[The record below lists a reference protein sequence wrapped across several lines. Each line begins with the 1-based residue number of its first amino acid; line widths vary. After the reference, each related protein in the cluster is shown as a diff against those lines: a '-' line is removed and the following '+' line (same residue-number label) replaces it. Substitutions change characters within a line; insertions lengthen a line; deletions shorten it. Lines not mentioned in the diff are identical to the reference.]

1 VAGKAFIADIKDR
14 DRVAGHFLVQQKQ
27 VPLNKNGK
35 PYIAMVIMDRS
46 GTMEARVWDNVE
58 LVSPQFDA
66 GDFIEIR
73 AMAVSY
79 QNRVQL
85 KVENASKL
93 DPADLDL
100 EEYLPISPRDRGEMI
115 KQLESL
121 LSSIKDP
128 GLNKLCLGC
137 LQDPNF
143 RQSFIKT
150 PAAKTIHHA
159 YLGGLLEH
167 TLAVVE
173 MAAATAKLY
182 PETDRD
188 LLLAGAFFH
197 DIGKMR
203 ELGSNNSFEYTDQGR
218 LLGHIVMGSMM
229 LQDLA
234 QAHPGISE
242 ETLMKLT
249 HIILSHHGSYEFGSP
264 KRPKFTEALIVN
276 FLDEMDSKIQTFK
289 QIAERDAGN
298 RWSSYQRLFDR
309 YLYLGKD
316 AESSPEPAPTKA
328 GPTER
333 DPTARNDPLP
343 NRALADQLQA
353 GTEPERPAAASGE
366 QMSLVVNDP
375 PHSEET

>member
-1 VAGKAFIADIKDR
+1 
-14 DRVAGHFLVQQKQ
+14 
-27 VPLNKNGK
+27 
-35 PYIAMVIMDRS
+35 
-46 GTMEARVWDNVE
+46 
-58 LVSPQFDA
+58 
-66 GDFIEIR
+66 
-73 AMAVSY
+73 
-79 QNRVQL
+79 
-85 KVENASKL
+85 
-93 DPADLDL
+93 
-100 EEYLPISPRDRGEMI
+100 
-115 KQLESL
+115 
-121 LSSIKDP
+121 
-128 GLNKLCLGC
+128 
-137 LQDPNF
+137 
-143 RQSFIKT
+143 
-150 PAAKTIHHA
+150 
-159 YLGGLLEH
+159 
-167 TLAVVE
+167 